1 MDGEELGLLDGT
13 GTAEETGSDES
24 FIEETQTSETSD
36 GAESGSHGDDEAV
49 HGGSERVSTAIVKAE
64 PLAIRKALREISESN
79 PDFAKK
85 FPTLEK
91 SVTRALFQSNQIE
104 KFGGLQKVRETL
116 DALEIHGGI
125 DSIQEMAEEV
135 TALHELTTG
144 FERGDPKVVDGWAK
158 DFPEGFKKLMVPAF
172 DKLET
177 LDAQHFNIVGSYVI
191 DKIFQSFGVYSALHA
206 LGDALKQLPQ
216 GDETSNAVTKF
227 NPIVKFLTDAKD
239 LAVRAKAGRT
249 DRDAELDER
258 EQEIS
263 TRDAKQFHGSV
274 AIDVNT
280 AVTAEMN
287 RLIRIGLPQGRKVKV
302 ETANRLRKE
311 ITAETGRLAN
321 NQSGYQEQMKS
332 VMGAKN
338 KERAVNF
345 FVSNAKKFLPKVVKQ
360 MLAEFNLT
368 GPAGTSANGNGQRRV
383 AVRSE
388 AGTVAGRP
396 KTNDI
401 DFTRTDK
408 SMWLRSLSANR
419 ALGPIYL
426 RNGKQAKW

>member
-13 GTAEETGSDES
+13 GTEVESGSEES
-24 FIEETQTSETSD
+24 FIEDVSSGDDSADREDAGADKQTDGEGD
-36 GAESGSHGDDEAV
+36 GAEHS
-49 HGGSERVSTAIVKAE
+49 RAIVKAE

-135 TALHELTTG
+135 TALHELTVG
-144 FERGDPKVVDGWAK
+144 LERGDPKVIDGWAK
-158 DFPEGFKKLMVPAF
+158 DFPEGFKKLFTPAL
-172 DKLET
+172 DKLEAI
-177 LDAQHFNIVGSYVI
+177 DVQRFNTVGSYI
-191 DKIFQSFGVYSALHA
+191 IGKIFESHGVYSALSA
-206 LGDALKQLPQ
+206 LGDAISTDRK
-216 GDETSNAVTKF
+216 DEAVAKF
-227 NPIVKFLTDAKD
+227 NAIAKFLTDAKA
-239 LAVRAKAGRT
+239 LAGNAKAGRT

-258 EQEIS
+258 EQEII
-263 TRDAKQFHGSV
+263 TRDGKQFHGAV

-368 GPAGTSANGNGQRRV
+368 GPAGTPANGNGQRRV

-388 AGTVAGRP
+388 VGTVAGRP
-396 KTNDI
+396 KTSDI
-401 DFTRTDK
+401 DFNRTDK
-408 SMWLRSLSANR
+408 AMWLRSLSANR

-426 RNGKQAKW
+426 RNGKTAKW